1 MCVLSLYPLFLAPS
15 SLSVVIQSQV
25 VNTLN
30 NITISKTAGETTT
43 SVTIPSNGF
52 QTGGG
57 FQVNFVKDAN
67 DLSTIL
73 AQSGTFNITA
83 SDSTSTTSSS
93 NSVTYAFF
101 YPGAI
106 GHDLTCFDH
115 GLYHKNNNNFL
126 WQFDQFESDRLTHDV
141 W

>member
-1 MCVLSLYPLFLAPS
+1 RSFFALISFVVSATAYKITSPSATEGWTSKGPDSVTYSWIDTDPDNCLAI
-15 SLSVVIQSQV
+15 LVNLKDV

-83 SDSTSTTSSS
+83 SDSTS
-93 NSVTYAFF
+93 
-101 YPGAI
+101 
-106 GHDLTCFDH
+106 
-115 GLYHKNNNNFL
+115 
-126 WQFDQFESDRLTHDV
+126 
-141 W
+141 